1 MVHMTFL
8 TRCQAGRI
16 HQILR
21 EFARHPGSPVVT
33 KNWNNKNHPKNKY
46 INTDTIVLSH
56 LPIPQLIIGWPSFF
70 LERYQEFLVILIIR
84 GFLKNAGFPQQP
96 LVFPSKND
104 HFGVVWGGLGVP
116 PFKETPIYSYE
127 IWIFPPSPWTPR
139 FFFPWNISTLRGWSW
154 PVASSNVAF
163 VLKHCDLDPLK
174 DGRIW
179 RKQLAVIYFCC
190 SRVGMVG
197 RMRIVRWQLFRY
209 ISLIYLVHAIMYHV
223 YDMFMVFFWRWNVCN
238 IYPWYI

>member
-139 FFFPWNISTLRGWSW
+139 FFFSPGTFPHFEVDLGRWHLPTLPSCSSIVTWIPWRMGGFEESGWQW
-154 PVASSNVAF
+154 FIF
-163 VLKHCDLDPLK
+163 VVPGWAWLVGWELWGDN
-174 DGRIW
+174 
-179 RKQLAVIYFCC
+179 C
-190 SRVGMVG
+190 SG
-197 RMRIVRWQLFRY
+197 IF
-209 ISLIYLVHAIMYHV
+209 H
-223 YDMFMVFFWRWNVCN
+223 
-238 IYPWYI
+238 